1 MTEKQNNRVN
11 CLYCKESF
19 NENAKICPHCAH
31 HQKKHIQW
39 FNQYINHVA
48 TFISI
53 FFLVITF
60 WQYREARKESI
71 KAQEALV
78 QAQEALMRA
87 QKAEKK
93 ITESGKAIAKVL
105 LALSTLNDSSDSF
118 DVLKYFPG
126 LMQSNS
132 RLLLDAIEVSAEER
146 QDIFEPYNKLKE
158 WQQLPDSEQ
167 KENLGKEIEQL
178 INR

>member
-11 CLYCKESF
+11 CLYCKESI

-60 WQYREARKESI
+60 WQYREARNERI

-78 QAQEALMRA
+78 QAQEALVRA

-93 ITESGKAIAKVL
+93 ITDSGKAIAKVL
-105 LALSTLNDSSDSF
+105 QALSTLKNSIDSF
-118 DVLKYFPG
+118 DVLEFFPT
-126 LMQSNS
+126 LMQSEAKS
-132 RLLLDAIEVSAEER
+132 LLDAIELNDKER
-146 QDIFEPYNKLKE
+146 LEIFKLYNKLIE
-158 WQQLPDSEQ
+158 WQQLSDSEQ
-167 KENLGKEIEQL
+167 KEKLGKEIEQL
-178 INR
+178 ISR